1 MEKGRTMVLLFAVE
15 ASQPNGTMFRL
26 AFGCSLLPLVSW
38 VASFTRLF

>member
-1 MEKGRTMVLLFAVE
+1 MTLLFAVE

-38 VASFTRLF
+38 IAGFSRLF